1 MFFLLPPSRGAG
13 SQQRETQMTNRT
25 SLRFT
30 AGAIAIALS
39 LAAMPGYAVDT
50 PSGGGGGGGG
60 GGAASST
67 EASGPSLADARALI
81 RAGKWKPAIAML
93 KTIVANDGRNAD
105 ALNLLGFSLRKSGD
119 MKNAEGFYLKALKL
133 NPKHKGAHEYL
144 GELYVETGRL
154 DKARVQLATLAKLCG
169 NTTCEEYED
178 LEKAI
183 AAAG

>member
-1 MFFLLPPSRGAG
+1 
-13 SQQRETQMTNRT
+13 MTHTTTFR
-25 SLRFT
+25 RV

-39 LAAMPGYAVDT
+39 LAATSAFAVDT

-60 GGAASST
+60 GGSSSSSSSSSDS
-67 EASGPSLADARALI
+67 SGPSMADARALVK
-81 RAGKWKPAIAML
+81 AQKWKSAISVL
-93 KTIVANDGRNAD
+93 KTIVADDSRNAD

-133 NPKHKGAHEYL
+133 NPKHKGANEYL
-144 GELYVETGRL
+144 GELYVETGHI
-154 DKARVQLATLAKLCG
+154 DKARERLETLAKLCG

-183 AAAG
+183 AAAT

>member
-1 MFFLLPPSRGAG
+1 MIHKPSFL
-13 SQQRETQMTNRT
+13 RT
-25 SLRFT
+25 
-30 AGAIAIALS
+30 AAAIAIALS
-39 LAAMPGYAVDT
+39 LIAVPALAVDT

-60 GGAASST
+60 GASS
-67 EASGPSLADARALI
+67 ESSSGPTLADARALI
-81 RAGKWKPAIAML
+81 RAEKWKSAIAML
-93 KTIVANDGRNAD
+93 KTIVANDSRNAD

-133 NPKHKGAHEYL
+133 NPKHKGANEYL
-144 GELYVETGRL
+144 GELYVETGHMEKAKERL
-154 DKARVQLATLAKLCG
+154 ETLAKLCG